1 MKVTYLHTIT
11 TPFKKAGKKGE
22 TKEVPNAI
30 AKVLIAEGHVKPFD
44 EKEIVDDSVD
54 KGTNLSGG

>member
-1 MKVTYLHTIT
+1 MKVTYLITIV

-44 EKEIVDDSVD
+44 KKEIVDDSAD
-54 KGTNLSGG
+54 KRTDIGL